1 MSVSMRRVEIPRSS
15 RAPAEARR
23 MVDELALDAATAEA
37 VRLAVSELVSN
48 AVMHGTGA
56 IGVGFGVDAE
66 GVHVAVSDKGVGF
79 TPSGQPVMPPAASPG
94 GRGLALVA
102 VLSSRWG
109 VLPGDPTEVWCVI
122 ARPGMN
128 ARRGGPQA

>member
-1 MSVSMRRVEIPRSS
+1 MRRVEIARSS

-23 MVDELALDAATAEA
+23 MVDQLALDATTAEA

-48 AVMHGTGA
+48 AVMHGAGV
-56 IGVGFGVDAE
+56 IGVGLGIDGE
-66 GVHVAVSDKGVGF
+66 GVHVAVTDDGIGF
-79 TPSGQPVMPPAASPG
+79 SAGGEPAMPPAEAPG

-102 VLSSRWG
+102 MLSSRWG

-122 ARPGMN
+122 AP
-128 ARRGGPQA
+128 RG

>member
-1 MSVSMRRVEIPRSS
+1 MRRAAIPRTA
-15 RAPAEARR
+15 RAPAAARR
-23 MVDELALDAATAEA
+23 MVDALALDPVTAGS

-56 IGVGFGVDAE
+56 IAVGLGVDAE
-66 GVHVAVSDKGVGF
+66 GVHVTVSDDGVGF
-79 TPSGQPVMPPAASPG
+79 TPSGRPVMPPPESPG

-102 VLSSRWG
+102 MLSVRWG

-122 ARPGMN
+122 PV
-128 ARRGGPQA
+128 RG

>member
-1 MSVSMRRVEIPRSS
+1 MSVSTNRAELARTP

-23 MVDELALDAATAEA
+23 MVDALALDVATAEV

-56 IGVGFGVDAE
+56 IAVRLGVDAE
-66 GVHVAVSDKGVGF
+66 GVHVAVGDSGVGF
-79 TPSGQPVMPPAASPG
+79 TPDGEPVMPPPDSPG

-102 VLSSRWG
+102 MISARWG
-109 VLPGDPTEVWCVI
+109 VSPDPTEVWCLI
-122 ARPGMN
+122 TP
-128 ARRGGPQA
+128 RG

>member
-1 MSVSMRRVEIPRSS
+1 MSVSMRRVEFARSS

-23 MVDELALDAATAEA
+23 MVDALAIDATTAQA

-48 AVMHGTGA
+48 AVMHGTGVIA
-56 IGVGFGVDAE
+56 VGIGVDAE
-66 GVHVAVSDKGVGF
+66 GVHVTVSDNGIGF
-79 TPSGQPVMPPAASPG
+79 TPSGRPVMPPPESPG

-102 VLSSRWG
+102 MLSARWG

-122 ARPGMN
+122 AP
-128 ARRGGPQA
+128 RG

>member
-1 MSVSMRRVEIPRSS
+1 
-15 RAPAEARR
+15 
-23 MVDELALDAATAEA
+23 MVDGLQLGPETAES

-48 AVMHGTGA
+48 AVMHGIGA
-56 IGVGFGVDAE
+56 IAVALALE
-66 GVHVAVSDKGVGF
+66 GEEVRVAVRDDGTGF
-79 TPSGQPVMPPAASPG
+79 APGRRAAMPPPDAPG

-122 ARPGMN
+122 TP
-128 ARRGGPQA
+128 RG

>member
-1 MSVSMRRVEIPRSS
+1 
-15 RAPAEARR
+15 

-48 AVMHGTGA
+48 AVMHGTGV

-66 GVHVAVSDKGVGF
+66 GVHVAVSDRGVGF
-79 TPSGQPVMPPAASPG
+79 SPSGQPAMPPAAAPG

-102 VLSSRWG
+102 MLSSRWG